1 MGHQVEII
9 EHSSAMVVTLTGA
22 TDIKALEPLQDAPSE
37 RRTVVLDI
45 SEVTQ
50 TSPLID
56 AFGPDSASLNLV
68 APSAAGPPDRP
79 LCQSVVYPNIDT
91 AIAAAG
97 DGETTTSNPA
107 NEDLAARF
115 DDLADQYA
123 QMIDHCRQLLH
134 KAELSAGGS
143 AQPSTEP

>member
-1 MGHQVEII
+1 
-9 EHSSAMVVTLTGA
+9 MVVTLTGA
-22 TDIKALEPLQDAPSE
+22 THVGALEPLQDALRVAASGGT
-37 RRTVVLDI
+37 TVVLDI
-45 SEVTQ
+45 SEVTH
-50 TSPLID
+50 TSPSIEIVD
-56 AFGPDSASLNLV
+56 ACGPTVAALKLV

-79 LCQSVVYPNIDT
+79 LCQSVVYSNIDA
-91 AIAAAG
+91 AIAGAG

-107 NEDLAARF
+107 KEDLAARF

-143 AQPSTEP
+143 AQPSTGP